1 MNSPPHASP
10 PALGAPPGSDWLGRI
25 AALSATDGLVARITI
40 IEAEGPTP
48 REVGAAILVTINT
61 AEGKIGRGRLEQR
74 AIEAARRM
82 IAEAAVGPAV
92 QWHREVV
99 TCETGPV
106 LGASSGGRIGLLIEV
121 FGAAEVAT
129 FSAMPTGRSIVIRS
143 VASGQP
149 LLVCGDDDTD
159 DSAGLPAQVATALTT
174 MQHDPSCSQLLV
186 EASDRLAPRWLLER
200 IAPRH
205 VALYVY
211 GTGLVARAL
220 VRVLAGLP
228 FEVVWVDTDPP
239 HFPADAAV
247 QVPKVAVADPA
258 EFARAAAPGSF
269 HVVMTVSHEI
279 DHAVCRALLA
289 ANVFGFAGV
298 IGSRMK
304 RKRLLAR
311 LAEDGIAAP
320 VLDRLVCP
328 VGLAGIKSKA
338 PAVIAVSIAAQALLA
353 RGAA

>member
-149 LLVCGDDDTD
+149 SVQRIPRRAR
-159 DSAGLPAQVATALTT
+159 SRRPLPRR
-174 MQHDPSCSQLLV
+174 SS
-186 EASDRLAPRWLLER
+186 
-200 IAPRH
+200 
-205 VALYVY
+205 
-211 GTGLVARAL
+211 
-220 VRVLAGLP
+220 
-228 FEVVWVDTDPP
+228 
-239 HFPADAAV
+239 
-247 QVPKVAVADPA
+247 
-258 EFARAAAPGSF
+258 
-269 HVVMTVSHEI
+269 
-279 DHAVCRALLA
+279 
-289 ANVFGFAGV
+289 
-298 IGSRMK
+298 
-304 RKRLLAR
+304 
-311 LAEDGIAAP
+311 
-320 VLDRLVCP
+320 
-328 VGLAGIKSKA
+328 
-338 PAVIAVSIAAQALLA
+338 
-353 RGAA
+353 